1 MKKRQTTTLISAIA
15 VLLISFLANSC
26 SPNREGNERFQIPKE
41 DFIAEEMTEN
51 PFGDDWTIRKDL
63 PAYSD
68 LGSGAILAG
77 VFQNE
82 KQLRIAFN
90 LVDNPISGSEKG
102 DYIISFNPMYF
113 FVAGMPV
120 LVDSETEKNRDI
132 DYLFKNERLFF
143 NVKAEEHLQ
152 YIEINAVS
160 RKLKNLGD
168 LTMDDKIKQARMIR
182 RIRQK
187 TDSWSP
193 LASGQIIAQPTL
205 RPIISHGGY
214 AVDGTK
220 KAVIWSNSTKITGT
234 FELLDALNNRQHPDA
249 QPVVYSGNLEEVGNH
264 IWGGNNYIADFSDFT
279 KEGLYFIRA
288 KVNETNEVTDSYVF
302 HIRKTLYLDL
312 AVKASRWFNYQR
324 CGTEVPGFHKECHME
339 DAVIA
344 LDGTKVDVTGGW
356 HDAGDYGKWV
366 AAGARGVLALLAL
379 QDEFGDELGSSAG
392 IPEFVDEAAWEAEYF
407 CKTFWNAHFYP
418 GFTAN
423 HENVVEWLGAPE
435 NEPPRIAS
443 EAEILEDEYPL
454 YTIPGLSLIGSS
466 LAMAGRQVFPYDKEL
481 SEKCIS
487 IAKEVSDLETNVE
500 LDEKHLNSYYALQ
513 AGLLLNDVELYKFTK
528 DNKYEKDARER
539 VENILNI
546 QDDEGFFYRDKERK
560 SSKYVRCDYHLI
572 SMYEFLKLYPESELN
587 SEIKDAFKRWA
598 DYSIRFTGVS
608 NFGVIG
614 GEAEDGSL
622 RNLFGS
628 NFRNRYAGIN
638 AWGLATAAILLNDHE
653 YLKAAENQLQW
664 IVGFNPAD
672 ISMMADVGKG
682 PGCYHH
688 RYCFMEGCEDGVV
701 PGGVLNGF
709 KSGTGEIVEIGD
721 ITKNWVIADVPVD
734 YPIIDTYGWGWTF
747 GYNTNEYW
755 VPNNAGFIMGAIQVE
770 KAMRKLK

>member
-1 MKKRQTTTLISAIA
+1 MKKRPTTTLISAIA
-15 VLLISFLANSC
+15 VLMIAFLANSC
-26 SPNREGNERFQIPKE
+26 SQNRESNEGFQVPEE
-41 DFIAEEMTEN
+41 DFLAEGMIEN
-51 PFGDDWTIRKDL
+51 PFDDDWTFRKDL

-68 LGSGAILAG
+68 LGSGLIIAG
-77 VFQNE
+77 VFQND
-82 KQLRIAFN
+82 KQVRIAFN
-90 LVDNPISGSEKG
+90 LADNSVSGSKKG
-102 DYIISFNPMYF
+102 DCILSFNPMYF

-120 LVDSETEKNRDI
+120 LVDPDTEKKRDI

-152 YIEINAVS
+152 YIEFNAVS

-168 LTMDDKIKQARMIR
+168 LTMEDKIKQARMIR

-220 KAVIWSNSTKITGT
+220 KAVIWSNNTKITGT

-249 QPVVYSGNLEEVGNH
+249 QPVVYSGNLEETGNH
-264 IWGGNNYIADFSDFT
+264 IWGGNNYVADFSDFT
-279 KEGLYFIRA
+279 KEGLYFIRV

-302 HIRKTLYLDL
+302 HIRKNLYFDL

-324 CGTEVPGFHKECHME
+324 CGTEVPGFHKECHTE
-339 DAVIA
+339 DAVIK

-366 AAGARGVLALLAL
+366 GAGARGVLALSAL
-379 QDEFGDELGSSAG
+379 QDEFGDELGNSSG
-392 IPEFVDEAAWEAEYF
+392 VPEFVDEAAWEAEYF
-407 CKTFWNAHFYP
+407 CKTFWNEHFYP

-435 NEPPRIAS
+435 NEPPRIPN
-443 EAEILEDEYPL
+443 EAEILEDEYP
-454 YTIPGLSLIGSS
+454 YYKAPGLGLIGSS
-466 LAMAGRQVFPYDKEL
+466 LAMAGRQIFPYDKEL

-487 IAKEVSDLETNVE
+487 IAKEVHEIEFNLE
-500 LDEKHLNSYYALQ
+500 LDEKTLNSYLHLQ

-528 DNKYEKDARER
+528 DSKYEKDAQER
-539 VENILNI
+539 VKNILNI
-546 QDDEGFFYRDKERK
+546 QGDEGFFYRDKERT
-560 SSKYVRCDYHLI
+560 SSKYVICDYHLI
-572 SMYEFLKLYPESELN
+572 SMYEFLKLYPGSELN
-587 SEIKDAFKRWA
+587 SEIKDAFQRWA

-614 GEAEDGSL
+614 GETEDGSL

-628 NFRNRYAGIN
+628 NFRNRYAGVN
-638 AWGLATAAILLNDHE
+638 AWGLATAAILLNDFE

-709 KSGTGEIVEIGD
+709 KSGNGEIVEIGD
-721 ITKNWVIADVPVD
+721 ITKNWVIAEVPVD

>member
-1 MKKRQTTTLISAIA
+1 MKKRQTTILISAIA
-15 VLLISFLANSC
+15 VLLIAFLTNSC
-26 SPNREGNERFQIPKE
+26 FPDEGSNKEFQIPEE
-41 DFIAEEMTEN
+41 DYIAEEITEN
-51 PFGDDWTIRKDL
+51 PFGENWTIRKDL

-68 LGSGAILAG
+68 FGSGAILAG
-77 VFQNE
+77 VFQNK

-90 LVDNPISGSEKG
+90 LVDNPDSGSEKVN
-102 DYIISFNPMYF
+102 YIISFNPMYF
-113 FVAGMPV
+113 FVAGSPV
-120 LVDSETEKNRDI
+120 LIDPDTEKKRDI
-132 DYLFKNERLFF
+132 DYLFKNERLYF

-152 YIEINAVS
+152 FIEINAVS
-160 RKLKNLGD
+160 RKLKNLGE
-168 LTMDDKIKQARMIR
+168 LTMEDKIKQARMIR

-187 TDSWSP
+187 IDSWSP

-214 AVDGTK
+214 ASYGTK
-220 KAVIWSNSTKITGT
+220 KAVIWANNSKLTGT
-234 FELLDALNNRQHPDA
+234 FELLDALNNRQHPA
-249 QPVVYSGNLEEVGNH
+249 PQPVVYSGNLEETGNH
-264 IWGGNNYIADFSDFT
+264 IWGGNNYTADFSDFQ
-279 KEGLYFIRA
+279 KEGLYFIRV

-302 HIRKTLYLDL
+302 HIHKNLYLDL
-312 AVKASRWFNYQR
+312 AIKASRWFNYQR
-324 CGTEVPGFHKECHME
+324 CGTEVPGFHKECHTE

-366 AAGARGVLALLAL
+366 GAGARGVLALSVL
-379 QDEFGDELGSSAG
+379 QDEFGDELETNSPV
-392 IPEFVDEAAWEAEYF
+392 PEFVDEAAWEAKYF
-407 CKTFWNAHFYP
+407 CKTFWNEHFYP

-423 HENVVEWLGAPE
+423 HDNVVEWLGAPE
-435 NEPPRIAS
+435 NEPPRIAN
-443 EAEILEDEYPL
+443 EAEILEDEYP
-454 YTIPGLSLIGSS
+454 YYKAPGLGLIGSS
-466 LAMAGRQVFPYDKEL
+466 LAMAGRQIFPYDKEL
-481 SEKCIS
+481 SGKCIS
-487 IAKEVSDLETNVE
+487 IAREVHEIELNFE
-500 LDEKHLNSYYALQ
+500 LDEKTINAYLGLQ

-528 DNKYEKDARER
+528 DNKYENDARER
-539 VENILNI
+539 VQNILNI
-546 QDDEGFFYRDKERK
+546 QDNEGFFYRDKERE
-560 SSKYVRCDYHLI
+560 SSKYVICDYHLI
-572 SMYEFLKLYPESELN
+572 SMYEFLILYPESELN
-587 SEIKDAFKRWA
+587 SKIKDAFKCWA

-622 RNLFGS
+622 RNLYGS

-721 ITKNWVIADVPVD
+721 ITKNWVIADVPED

-755 VPNNAGFIMGAIQVE
+755 IPNNAGFIMGAIQVE

>member
-1 MKKRQTTTLISAIA
+1 
-15 VLLISFLANSC
+15 NSC
-26 SPNREGNERFQIPKE
+26 LPDRESNEDFQVPEE

-51 PFGDDWTIRKDL
+51 PFGDGWTIRKDL
-63 PAYSD
+63 PGYSD
-68 LGSGAILAG
+68 LGSGAIIAG

-90 LVDNPISGSEKG
+90 LVDNPVSGSEKG
-102 DYIISFNPMYF
+102 NYTLSFNPMYF

-120 LVDSETEKNRDI
+120 LVDPDTEKKRDI
-132 DYLFKNERLFF
+132 DYVFKNERLFF
-143 NVKAEEHLQ
+143 NVKAEKHLQ

-160 RKLKNLGD
+160 RKLKNLGE
-168 LTMDDKIKQARMIR
+168 LTMEDKIKQARMIR

-187 TDSWSP
+187 IDSWSP

-214 AVDGTK
+214 AVDGSK

-279 KEGLYFIRA
+279 KEGLYFLRA

-302 HIRKTLYLDL
+302 NIRKNLYLDL

-339 DAVIA
+339 DAVIN
-344 LDGTKVDVTGGW
+344 LDGKKIDVTGGW

-379 QDEFGDELGSSAG
+379 QDEFGDELKSSSG

-435 NEPPRIAS
+435 NEPPRIAN

-454 YTIPGLSLIGSS
+454 YTVPGLSLIGSS
-466 LAMAGRQVFPYDKEL
+466 LAMAGRQISPFDKEL

-487 IAKEVSDLETNVE
+487 IAKEVRDLEKDVKLE
-500 LDEKHLNSYYALQ
+500 GKYLNSFLSLQ
-513 AGLLLNDVELYKFTK
+513 SGLLNNDIELYKFTK
-528 DNKYEKDARER
+528 DKKYKKSAQKR
-539 VENILNI
+539 VKNILKL
-546 QDDEGFFYRDKERK
+546 QDNEGYFYMDEERT
-560 SSKYVRCDYHLI
+560 SSKYEICDYQLPPL
-572 SMYEFLKLYPESELN
+572 YEFLKLYPEDELN
-587 SEIKDAFKRWA
+587 IEIKNAFKRWA
-598 DYSIRFTGVS
+598 DYVLQFVKVS
-608 NFGVIG
+608 NFGIIG
-614 GEAEDGSL
+614 GKAEDGSL
-622 RNLFGS
+622 RNLYER
-628 NFRNRYAGIN
+628 NFRNRATGMN
-638 AWGLATAAILLNDHE
+638 AWGLATAAILLNDLE

-701 PGGVLNGF
+701 
-709 KSGTGEIVEIGD
+709 
-721 ITKNWVIADVPVD
+721 
-734 YPIIDTYGWGWTF
+734 
-747 GYNTNEYW
+747 
-755 VPNNAGFIMGAIQVE
+755 
-770 KAMRKLK
+770 